1 MPDAKYDV
9 VTIGAG
15 GGAYPAALRVAR
27 SGRRV
32 LLVDPH
38 GALGGNCLA
47 EGCVPSKAM
56 VEVAAHGRRHARL
69 TGDTAGIAYAHAL
82 AHKEAVQATR
92 YAQHARE
99 LAAQPGVT
107 LQRGMARFLDRH
119 RLVVEDEAGST
130 IVEVRHIIVASGA
143 DAFIPPLPGADL
155 CLTSR
160 DLFARKPTLTERPA
174 SVVIIGGG
182 TIGMETASLFAALGT
197 SVTLLQRGPRML
209 AGMDANMVTTL
220 LTLLDPGI
228 RLVYDA
234 EVTAIERSSGGVRV
248 RYSRGGAFV
257 QEEAAVAIM
266 AIGRRPVVPEGFGA
280 LGLAFDQRGIQVD
293 ATLRAGTSPI
303 YACGDVNGRQPLF
316 HVAVRESLVAGHNIL
331 AGDTPCDYMDYAA
344 IPNTIFTMPA
354 AAQVGLTDA
363 GGASGVSLIEST
375 YAFADDA
382 RAQICGETG
391 GGLHLFFEEG
401 SLRLRGG
408 WVVGVDAA
416 QLIGEI
422 GVAVAA
428 GLSAHELARF
438 PDQHPM
444 AAEGISHAARAL
456 L

>member
-1 MPDAKYDV
+1 
-9 VTIGAG
+9 
-15 GGAYPAALRVAR
+15 
-27 SGRRV
+27 
-32 LLVDPH
+32 
-38 GALGGNCLA
+38 
-47 EGCVPSKAM
+47 
-56 VEVAAHGRRHARL
+56 
-69 TGDTAGIAYAHAL
+69 
-82 AHKEAVQATR
+82 
-92 YAQHARE
+92 
-99 LAAQPGVT
+99 
-107 LQRGMARFLDRH
+107 MA
-119 RLVVEDEAGST
+119 
-130 IVEVRHIIVASGA
+130 
-143 DAFIPPLPGADL
+143 
-155 CLTSR
+155 
-160 DLFARKPTLTERPA
+160 
-174 SVVIIGGG
+174 
-182 TIGMETASLFAALGT
+182 
-197 SVTLLQRGPRML
+197 
-209 AGMDANMVTTL
+209 TL

-228 RLVYDA
+228 RLVYNA

>member
-1 MPDAKYDV
+1 M
-9 VTIGAG
+9 
-15 GGAYPAALRVAR
+15 L
-27 SGRRV
+27 
-32 LLVDPH
+32 
-38 GALGGNCLA
+38 
-47 EGCVPSKAM
+47 
-56 VEVAAHGRRHARL
+56 EVAAHGRRHAGL
-69 TGDTAGIAYAHAL
+69 TGDTAGIAYARAV

-99 LAAQPGVT
+99 LAASPGVT
-107 LQRGMARFLDRH
+107 LQTGMARFLDRH
-119 RLVVEDEAGST
+119 RLVVDSESGST
-130 IVEVRHIIVASGA
+130 TVEARHIIVASGA
-143 DAFIPPLPGADL
+143 DAFIPPLPGAEL

-160 DLFARKPTLTERPA
+160 DLFARKPMLTERPA
-174 SVVIIGGG
+174 SVLIIGGG
-182 TIGMETASLFAALGT
+182 AIGMETACLFAALGT
-197 SVTLLQRGPRML
+197 PVTLLQRGPQML
-209 AGMDANMVTTL
+209 TGMDADMVATL
-220 LTLLDPGI
+220 LPLLDPGI
-228 RLVYDA
+228 RLVSNA
-234 EVTAIERSSGGVRV
+234 EVTAIERSSVGVRV
-248 RYSRGGAFV
+248 RYSRGGAPA
-257 QEEAAVAIM
+257 QEEAAAAIL

-280 LGLAFDQRGIQVD
+280 LGLAFDRRGIPAG
-293 ATLRAGTSPI
+293 ATLQAGAPHI

-316 HVAVRESLVAGHNIL
+316 HVAVRESLVAAHNIL

-344 IPNTIFTMPA
+344 IPNTVFTMPA
-354 AAQVGLTDA
+354 AAQVGLTGA
-363 GGASGVSLIEST
+363 GGASGVSLVESA

-401 SLRLRGG
+401 GLRLRGG

-428 GLSAHELARF
+428 GLSAYELARF